1 MTFIE
6 FLKTVIL
13 GIIEGITEWL
23 PVSSTGHM
31 IIAEDF
37 LKLNVSESFWEMF
50 LVVIQLGA
58 ILAVICMYFNKLNPF
73 SPKKSKT
80 QKRATWDIWGKVIVG
95 VMPAAILGFLLDD
108 WMDEHLY
115 NSVTV
120 AATLIIY
127 GVLFILIENLNKN
140 KAFSTKSFKHLSY
153 KKAFAIGCFQTL
165 SLVPGTS
172 RSGSTILGA
181 MLMGTS
187 REIAAEYSF
196 FLAIPVMFG
205 ASLLKIA
212 KFILKAEVLITSN
225 EIAVLIVGVITS
237 FIVSLFAIKFL
248 VGFVKKYDFKV
259 FGWYRIALGI
269 VVILLAL
276 FNII

>member
-1 MTFIE
+1 MEI
-6 FLKTVIL
+6 LKTIIL

-37 LKLNVSESFWEMF
+37 LKLNVSENFWEMF

-58 ILAVICMYFNKLNPF
+58 ILAVICMYFHKLNPF

-80 QKRATWDIWGKVIVG
+80 QKKATWDIWGKVIVG
-95 VMPAAILGFLLDD
+95 VLPAAILGFLLDD

-115 NSVTV
+115 NSTTV
-120 AATLIIY
+120 AITLILY
-127 GVLFILIENLNKN
+127 GVLFIMIENLNKN
-140 KAFSTKSFKHLSY
+140 RQFSTKSFKHLSY
-153 KKAFAIGCFQTL
+153 KKALAIGCFQTL

-212 KFILKAEVLITSN
+212 KFILKSEVMIKSN
-225 EIAVLIVGVITS
+225 EITVLIVGIITS
-237 FIVSLFAIKFL
+237 FVVSLLAIKFL

-269 VVILLAL
+269 IVIILGILH
-276 FNII
+276 II

>member
-1 MTFIE
+1 ME
-6 FLKTVIL
+6 FLKTIIL
-13 GIIEGITEWL
+13 GIVEGITEWL

-31 IIAEDF
+31 IVAEDF

-58 ILAVICMYFNKLNPF
+58 IMAVICMYFHKLNPF

-80 QKRATWDIWGKVIVG
+80 QKKATWDIWGKVIVG
-95 VMPAAILGFLLDD
+95 VLPAAVLGFLLDD

-115 NSVTV
+115 NSTTV
-120 AATLIIY
+120 SITLILY
-127 GVLFILIENLNKN
+127 GILFIAVENRN
-140 KAFSTKSFKHLSY
+140 KARQFSTKSFKHLSY
-153 KKAFAIGCFQTL
+153 KKALAIGCFQTL

-181 MLMGTS
+181 MLMGTT

-212 KFILKAEVLITSN
+212 KFVLKTETAITSN
-225 EIAVLIVGVITS
+225 EISVLIIGIITS
-237 FIVSLFAIKFL
+237 FVVSLLAIKFL

-259 FGWYRIALGI
+259 FGWYRIVLGI
-269 VVILLAL
+269 VVIAFGLIKMMIGA
-276 FNII
+276 

>member
-1 MTFIE
+1 ME
-6 FLKTVIL
+6 FLKTIIL
-13 GIIEGITEWL
+13 GIVEGITEWL

-31 IIAEDF
+31 IVAEDF

-58 ILAVICMYFNKLNPF
+58 IMAVICMYFHKLNPF

-80 QKRATWDIWGKVIVG
+80 QKKATWDIWGKVIVG
-95 VMPAAILGFLLDD
+95 VLPAAVLGFLLDD

-115 NSVTV
+115 NSTTV
-120 AATLIIY
+120 SITLILY
-127 GVLFILIENLNKN
+127 GILFIAVENRN
-140 KAFSTKSFKHLSY
+140 KARQFSTKSFKHLSY
-153 KKAFAIGCFQTL
+153 KKALAIGCFQTL

-181 MLMGTS
+181 MLMGTT

-212 KFILKAEVLITSN
+212 KFVLKTETAITSN
-225 EIAVLIVGVITS
+225 EISVLIIGIITS
-237 FIVSLFAIKFL
+237 FVVSLLAIKFL

-259 FGWYRIALGI
+259 FGWYRIALGLI
-269 VVILLAL
+269 VIAFSI

>member
-1 MTFIE
+1 ME
-6 FLKTVIL
+6 FLKTIIL

-31 IIAEDF
+31 IVAEDF

-58 ILAVICMYFNKLNPF
+58 IMAVICMYFHKLNPF

-80 QKRATWDIWGKVIVG
+80 QKKATWDIWGKVIVG
-95 VMPAAILGFLLDD
+95 VLPAAVLGFLLDD

-115 NSVTV
+115 NSTTV
-120 AATLIIY
+120 SITLILY
-127 GVLFILIENLNKN
+127 GILFIAVENRN
-140 KAFSTKSFKHLSY
+140 KARQFSTKSFKHLSY
-153 KKAFAIGCFQTL
+153 KKALAIGCFQTL

-181 MLMGTS
+181 MLMGTT

-212 KFILKAEVLITSN
+212 KFVLKTETAITSN
-225 EIAVLIVGVITS
+225 EISVLIIGIITS
-237 FIVSLFAIKFL
+237 FVVSLLAIKFL

-259 FGWYRIALGI
+259 FGWYRIALGLI
-269 VVILLAL
+269 VIAFSI